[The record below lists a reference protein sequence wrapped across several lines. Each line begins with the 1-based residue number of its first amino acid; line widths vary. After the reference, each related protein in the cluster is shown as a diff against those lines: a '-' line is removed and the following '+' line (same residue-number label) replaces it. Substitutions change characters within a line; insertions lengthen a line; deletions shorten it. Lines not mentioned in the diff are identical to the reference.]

1 MLHFV
6 ERGEGWGGGGAS
18 EYRSLAKKRTLKV
31 KKVRQTSLRE
41 IQTSLGRTT
50 RARPCRG
57 RPWWHWQDAA
67 QGVPPRDGVGQKG
80 REVQELADAENLE
93 SKERKGNSP
102 PRSDPSAFRDR
113 GGELRGVSPPRFPRS
128 VRARPEAPGS
138 AGGVGTASQALG
150 ALQRE
155 PGALGGAR
163 CPCSQRRRPLRLCVQ
178 RRYAGG
184 SGLQHPGDSGRR
196 LGLAGRSQ
204 TAAPPFAK
212 TPEWTM

>member
-1 MLHFV
+1 M
-6 ERGEGWGGGGAS
+6 
-18 EYRSLAKKRTLKV
+18 